1 MTDIEIEKENI
12 KPCATFTVSHYKHD
26 NDNYS
31 ISLEVNDVMVWLTS
45 SPRSYGY
52 GCHNDIRIFNLS
64 LQNIKELA
72 DALLGRYYFIKTMEE
87 NGREA

>member
-1 MTDIEIEKENI
+1 MTDIE

-26 NDNYS
+26 NDYS
-31 ISLEVNDVMVWLTS
+31 IDLEVNDVMVWLTS
-45 SPRSYGY
+45 RPHSYRH

-72 DALLGRYYFIKTMEE
+72 DILLGLYYLIKIKEE
-87 NGREA
+87 NDRGT